1 MRKFHYKPPSQLGID
16 RPWRLACGA
25 KMWLSLIEPGDHP
38 NFDARTFECLGYGHT
53 ETIVV
58 EIKSAAATF
67 AR

>member
-1 MRKFHYKPPSQLGID
+1 
-16 RPWRLACGA
+16 
-25 KMWLSLIEPGDHP
+25 MWLSLIEPGDHP